1 MKIWKLGALALATA
15 VGLAGAVGPNVAS
28 AQSARAVERSG
39 HTFHVAVC
47 PRGNPAGTARCFA
60 HQVVDARGN
69 PVNGKANPA
78 ATPAGYGPSQLRA
91 AYGLTGVAGSGT
103 PTVAI
108 VDAYAY
114 PRAEADLAVYR
125 SQYGLPPCTTASG
138 CLKIVGQTGGKP
150 PSRVDTGWDQEQA
163 LDLDMVSAAC
173 PNCHILL
180 VQASSASFSNLWTG
194 VDYAKTQAGV
204 RAISNSYGNT
214 DSSSYAA
221 YDSHYAGNNIAV
233 TVSTGDYG
241 YGAQWPATA
250 PGAVAVGGTSLTA
263 GGGTRGWTET
273 VWNGAGSGCGLGHAK
288 PSWQNGVTDACG
300 GRMEADVSSNADPN
314 TGVAVYGP
322 ATRSTSS
329 WGIWGGTSESSPF
342 IAGLFALR
350 NGSINAASSIYSHTG
365 NLNDVTSGSNGS
377 CAVAYYCKG
386 QVGYD
391 GPTGLGTPNGIGAFS
406 N

>member
-1 MKIWKLGALALATA
+1 MKIWKLSAVALTTVVGVATA
-15 VGLAGAVGPNVAS
+15 VGPNSAA
-28 AQSARAVERSG
+28 AQSARAIERSG
-39 HTFHVAVC
+39 RTFHVAVC

-60 HQVVDARGN
+60 HQVVDARGT
-69 PVNGKANPA
+69 PINGRANPA
-78 ATPAGYGPSQLRA
+78 ATPSGYGPAQLQA
-91 AYGLTGVAGSGT
+91 AYGLTGVTSSGT

-108 VDAYAY
+108 VDAFAY
-114 PRAEADLAVYR
+114 PRAEQNLAVYR
-125 SQYGLPPCTTASG
+125 SQYSLPPCTTANG

-194 VDYAKTQAGV
+194 VDYAKSQPGV
-204 RAISNSYGNT
+204 RAVSNSYGNT
-214 DSSSYAA
+214 DSSSYAQ
-221 YDSHYAGNNIAV
+221 YDSHYAGNNVAI
-233 TVSTGDYG
+233 TVSSGDSG

-250 PGAVAVGGTSLTA
+250 TGAVAVGGTSLRA

-288 PSWQNGVTDACG
+288 PTWQNGVTDACG
-300 GRMEADVSSNADPN
+300 GRMEADVSANADPN

-322 ATRSTSS
+322 VNRSTSS
-329 WGIWGGTSESSPF
+329 WGVWGGTSESSPF
-342 IAGLFALR
+342 VAALFARR
-350 NGSINAASSIYSHTG
+350 NGSINAASSIYAHRTS
-365 NLNDVTSGSNGS
+365 LNDVTSGSNGS
-377 CAVAYYCKG
+377 CAVAYYCTG
-386 QVGYD
+386 EVGYD
-391 GPTGLGTPNGIGAFS
+391 GPTGLGTPNGLGAFS